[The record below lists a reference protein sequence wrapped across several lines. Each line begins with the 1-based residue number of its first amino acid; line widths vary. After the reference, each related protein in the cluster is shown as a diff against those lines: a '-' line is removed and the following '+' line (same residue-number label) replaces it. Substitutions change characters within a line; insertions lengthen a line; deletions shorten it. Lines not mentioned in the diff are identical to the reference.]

1 MASRAATCLAAA
13 YRHPAAAYRHPA
25 AAYQPGD
32 VPIGHAESPEFA
44 RDGA

>member
-1 MASRAATCLAAA
+1 MASRAATCL
-13 YRHPAAAYRHPA
+13 AAAYRHPA